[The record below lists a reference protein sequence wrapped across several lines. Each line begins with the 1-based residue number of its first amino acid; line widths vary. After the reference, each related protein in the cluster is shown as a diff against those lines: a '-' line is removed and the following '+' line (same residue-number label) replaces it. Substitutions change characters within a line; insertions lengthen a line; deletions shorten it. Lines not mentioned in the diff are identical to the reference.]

1 MPVVKI
7 VELMGESS
15 TSWED
20 AVNQAVRAASQT
32 IRNITGVEVTN
43 MTASVDNGKVTKYKA
58 DVHVAFAVD
67 GTQ

>member
-1 MPVVKI
+1 MAVVKV
-7 VELMGESS
+7 VELMGEST

-32 IRNITGVEVTN
+32 IRNISGVEVMN
-43 MTASVDNGKVTKYKA
+43 MTASVDNGKITMYKA

-67 GTQ
+67 GT

>member
-1 MPVVKI
+1 MTVVKV
-7 VELMGESS
+7 VELLGEST

-32 IRNITGVEVTN
+32 LRNITGVEVMN
-43 MTASVDNGKVTKYKA
+43 MTASVDNGKVSKYKA

-67 GTQ
+67 GT

>member
-1 MPVVKI
+1 VTVVKI

-32 IRNITGVEVTN
+32 LRNITGVEVTN
-43 MTASVDNGKVTKYKA
+43 MTASVDNGKIVRYKA

-67 GTQ
+67 GT

>member
-1 MPVVKI
+1 MTVVKI

-32 IRNITGVEVTN
+32 LRNITGVEVTN
-43 MTASVDNGKVTKYKA
+43 MTASVDNGKIVKYKA

-67 GTQ
+67 GT

>member
-1 MPVVKI
+1 MTVVKI

-32 IRNITGVEVTN
+32 LRNITGVEVTN
-43 MTASVDNGKVTKYKA
+43 MTASVDNGKIVRYKA

-67 GTQ
+67 GT

>member
-1 MPVVKI
+1 MSVVKI

-43 MTASVDNGKVTKYKA
+43 MTASVDNGKIVKYKA

-67 GTQ
+67 GT